1 MSASS
6 FLNRRTVLLAA
17 AAPAILPVPLTPSV
31 AAQEVATGRNP
42 GHYRFRIGDIRATV
56 VSDGTLSGS
65 VRIYAGSAPA
75 DDLQRALTEAF
86 LPTDNLTINLNTLLL
101 EIGGR
106 RILVEAGAGKTMGP
120 NGGALFGNLAAMG
133 VRPEQ
138 IDALVITHTHPDHVG
153 NLRREDGAPAFPNA
167 AIHLPEAD
175 WDFFIRKEPDL
186 SRLPMPDDFRQR
198 FIANIKRSVEPIA
211 RNAILY
217 RPDREILPGVT
228 AIPAA
233 GHTPGMSAL
242 LIHSGRDQLL
252 VTSDAAYD
260 PLLNIEKLW
269 RPGPD
274 LDPDAAERVRK
285 ALFDRA
291 AADRLLVLGFHFPFP
306 GLGRIRAEGGG
317 YRWVPANWRFDT

>member
-1 MSASS
+1 MSISPS
-6 FLNRRTVLLAA
+6 PNRRKLLLAGGA
-17 AAPAILPVPLTPSV
+17 ALVPLSAGIRSV
-31 AAQEVATGRNP
+31 TAQEAVGRNA

-65 VRIYAGSAPA
+65 VRIYARSAPA
-75 DDLQRALTEAF
+75 DDLQRVLNDAF

-101 EIGGR
+101 EIGDR
-106 RILVEAGAGKTMGP
+106 KVLIEAGAAKTMGP
-120 NGGALFGNLAAMG
+120 NGGALFANLAAIG

-138 IDALVITHTHPDHVG
+138 IDAIVITHTHPDHVG
-153 NLRREDGAPAFPNA
+153 NLRRDDGLAAFPNA
-167 AIHLPEAD
+167 AVHLPEAD
-175 WDFFIRKEPDL
+175 WAFFVRNEPDL
-186 SRLPMPDDFRQR
+186 SRLPMADDFRQR

-211 RNAILY
+211 RTAVLY
-217 RPDREILPGVT
+217 QPGREILPGVT
-228 AIPAA
+228 PQPAA
-233 GHTPGMSAL
+233 GHTPGMAAL

-252 VTSDAAYD
+252 ITTDAAYD
-260 PLLNIEKLW
+260 PLLNMERLW

-306 GLGRIRAEGGG
+306 GLGRIRVEGGG
-317 YRWVPANWRFDT
+317 YRWTPANWRFEG